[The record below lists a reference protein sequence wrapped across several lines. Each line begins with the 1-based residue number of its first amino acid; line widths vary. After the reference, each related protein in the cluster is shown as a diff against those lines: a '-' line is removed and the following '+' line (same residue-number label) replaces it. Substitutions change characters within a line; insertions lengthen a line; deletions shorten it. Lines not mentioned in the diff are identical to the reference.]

1 MAPLK
6 FSRVVSFSSEEPSHP
21 ATGLL
26 GKVRDLFYR
35 TFGLLLC
42 QGKWLCRD
50 EGEKEAW
57 VILQLE
63 DTSVITD
70 IDLGNSGASFIEL
83 QVS

>member
-1 MAPLK
+1 M
-6 FSRVVSFSSEEPSHP
+6 
-21 ATGLL
+21 
-26 GKVRDLFYR
+26 
-35 TFGLLLC
+35 LC

-70 IDLGNSGASFIEL
+70 IDLGNSGAAFIEL

>member
-1 MAPLK
+1 M
-6 FSRVVSFSSEEPSHP
+6 
-21 ATGLL
+21 
-26 GKVRDLFYR
+26 
-35 TFGLLLC
+35 LC

-70 IDLGNSGASFIEL
+70 IDLGNSGAAFIEL
-83 QVS
+83 QVSLTLQWRDGKRSLGMSVYYVCLKYKCVLNVPGT